1 MKEEKSKSL
10 KILYKQKDISGDF
23 ILSREA
29 GASASQKEFVVKG
42 QLLADSQV
50 VEQLISISD
59 IEKKLLQPNT
69 SQYTVWI
76 NKEKNF
82 SEISQDKVLNQL
94 IIRLKSPDPANN
106 GVKFFT
112 LPENAQN
119 ICFFSQIMEC
129 ARYEGFIARATK
141 EKDSMEINLIWDGYP
156 FFHKLLENFP
166 PKLYSPGKLVF
177 SGKNKNGDKRFILRI
192 EGDEILFELDSKDK
206 LLRRV
211 WISKGITIEKINDNL

>member
-1 MKEEKSKSL
+1 VKEDKSKSL
-10 KILYKQKDISGDF
+10 KILYKQKDPSGDF

-59 IEKKLLQPNT
+59 IEKKLLRPNI
-69 SQYTVWI
+69 SQFTVWI

-82 SEISQDKVLNQL
+82 SEISQDKTLNQL
-94 IIRLKSPDPANN
+94 IIRLKSPDPNNN

-112 LPENAQN
+112 LPENTQN
-119 ICFFSQIMEC
+119 ICFFSQVIEC

-141 EKDSMEINLIWDGYP
+141 ENDSLEINLIWDGYP

-166 PKLYSPGKLVF
+166 SKLFSPGILVF
-177 SGKNKNGDKRFILRI
+177 GGKNKNGDKRFILKI
-192 EGDEILFELDSKDK
+192 EGDEVLFELDSKDK
-206 LLRRV
+206 LLRRI
-211 WISKGITIEKINDNL
+211 WISKGITIEKINDKL

>member
-1 MKEEKSKSL
+1 MKEDKSQSL

-29 GASASQKEFVVKG
+29 GTSTSQKEFVVKG

-59 IEKKLLQPNT
+59 IEKKLLSPDV

-82 SEISQDKVLNQL
+82 SEISLDKAQNLL
-94 IIRLKSPDPANN
+94 IINLKSTDPLSN

-112 LPENAQN
+112 LPENKQN
-119 ICFFSQIMEC
+119 ICFFSQVIEC
-129 ARYEGFIARATK
+129 ARFEGFISRAR
-141 EKDSMEINLIWDGYP
+141 ENESLEINLIWDGYP
-156 FFHKLLENFP
+156 FFHKLLENFT
-166 PKLYSPGKLVF
+166 PKLFSPGMLVF
-177 SGKNKNGDKRFILRI
+177 GGKNKNGDKRFILRI
-192 EGDEILFELDSKDK
+192 EGDEVLFELDSKDK
-206 LLRRV
+206 LLRRIWV
-211 WISKGITIEKINDNL
+211 SKGITIEKINDNL